1 MHNMKGLEY
10 SESVERAQHILK
22 KKNIAKY
29 KKHLLH
35 VNNQNQFK
43 AKLNVY

>member
-22 KKNIAKY
+22 KKKTNTFEAFATCKQPEPI
-29 KKHLLH
+29 
-35 VNNQNQFK
+35 
-43 AKLNVY
+43 